1 MIKTWKSYKK
11 RIMYKKGIRHFSKY
25 ERSGKRFIWAQFMFQ
40 ISMDERREF
49 WLNDYKKFYS
59 SRPLRDF
66 NLVRKRKGW
75 VLISPSERRK
85 ARENAA
91 YWGKH

>member
-49 WLNDYKKFYS
+49 WLNDYKKFVDTLLDRLNDVS
-59 SRPLRDF
+59 QLSCD
-66 NLVRKRKGW
+66 G
-75 VLISPSERRK
+75 
-85 ARENAA
+85 
-91 YWGKH
+91 

>member
-1 MIKTWKSYKK
+1 
-11 RIMYKKGIRHFSKY
+11 
-25 ERSGKRFIWAQFMFQ
+25 
-40 ISMDERREF
+40 MDERREF
-49 WLNDYKKFYS
+49 WLNDCKKFYS